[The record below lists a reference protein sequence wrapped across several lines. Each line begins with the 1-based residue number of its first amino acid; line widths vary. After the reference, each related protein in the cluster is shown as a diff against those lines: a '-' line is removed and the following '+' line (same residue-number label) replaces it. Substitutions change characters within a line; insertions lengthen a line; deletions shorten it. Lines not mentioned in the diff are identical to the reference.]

1 MKENILFLHAISGC
15 DTTSSFFRQGKLKF
29 VKLLEKDERLQEIA
43 KVFKK
48 SDATADEVGKAGQQF
63 IAALYGGSYY
73 QSLSSLR
80 FELFGKLSLIHI

>member
-29 VKLLEKDERLQEIA
+29 VKLLEKDERLQEIV

-48 SDATADEVGKAGQQF
+48 TTQHQLQLMKWEKQGSNSLQ
-63 IAALYGGSYY
+63 LYMVAVMTN
-73 QSLSSLR
+73 
-80 FELFGKLSLIHI
+80 H